1 MKILTALNEGQ
12 DKLKKN
18 DIKSS
23 MLDSEILISEALK
36 KDRKFVIL
44 NPAKEI
50 EESEYLNFKNLIN
63 KRSKGKPMAQII
75 GKKSFWKYEFLI
87 NENVLIPRPDTEVVV
102 EQVLKIYKN
111 KEYVNFLDIG
121 VGSGCILLTILNEKK
136 NFYGTGIDLSSESIK
151 ICALNDCKLGIKNR
165 YKLFKSD
172 IDNFSYGKYDLII
185 SNHY

>member
-136 NFYGTGIDLSSESIK
+136 NFYGTGIDLSSESLK
-151 ICALNDCKLGIKNR
+151 IM
-165 YKLFKSD
+165 S
-172 IDNFSYGKYDLII
+172 LI
-185 SNHY
+185 HL